1 MGRSIEKEESEKTQ
15 KSKLL
20 LEFGLKHV
28 DLEAIQLAL
37 KNLEKDAKIN
47 EERIIKGLEEL
58 ERKKLEELKK
68 TTSKFYR
75 SSLNKS
81 LEKIWEIK
89 RILREKTR
97 E

>member
-28 DLEAIQLAL
+28 DLEAIHLAL

-58 ERKKLEELKK
+58 ERKIEELKK
-68 TTSKFYR
+68 TTPKFYR

>member
-47 EERIIKGLEEL
+47 EERIT
-58 ERKKLEELKK
+58 RLEELKK
-68 TTSKFYR
+68 TTPKFYR
-75 SSLNKS
+75 SSLNES